1 MEYRRRHAAAADE
14 SLLDR
19 ISRVT
24 SFDTAKS
31 SSHPVLRLAGAWSWL
46 LFWTA
51 SALVAIFQ
59 HGPMPMYST
68 RTLSVAW
75 EMWTRHSYLVPYLN
89 GLPYS
94 DKPPLLLW
102 LIHAGWAVG
111 GVGDVWPRL
120 LEVGLGALQLVLVW
134 KLARR
139 MFPEQPQVAR
149 AAPWVLMAFTYGFL
163 FGLQIMYEVL
173 LADCVLAA
181 LLCLTPAAQ
190 REAPRFGWFALAV
203 GLGLLAK
210 GPVML
215 LHVSFPWLLGPWWN
229 AWAQRERRRWY
240 AYGALA
246 LLAGLGILLT
256 WALLAAWSGGET
268 YRHNLLFHQTAGRV
282 VDAFAHAEPF
292 WWYLPLLPVLIF
304 PFALWPRTWAA
315 LASLRRPFAPGLRF
329 LFAWL
334 GPVLLGFSL
343 VSGKQ
348 AYYLLPEYA
357 GFALLIAAALAR
369 LRGWRAGDSFWLG
382 PWPLALLC
390 AAAGVALIVLH
401 LAIDPRRL
409 ADSVLATVQPHALP
423 FGLLFAALSV
433 VLLKPGKGELYRV
446 AMVGLVA
453 TVAANGLF
461 TLSLW
466 PAYDFT
472 PVANILAKAEAGGRP
487 VANLESND
495 GQYTFLG
502 RLTQPVTQLHG
513 MDALKAWSTA
523 HPDGLIITYPRR
535 LSAEDRQHAVYIQPF
550 RGISVAVWPAPAF
563 VEAREKG
570 RVDD

>member
-1 MEYRRRHAAAADE
+1 MV
-14 SLLDR
+14 
-19 ISRVT
+19 RVT
-24 SFDTAKS
+24 FSDITK
-31 SSHPVLRLAGAWSWL
+31 HPAVRLAGTWSWL
-46 LFWTA
+46 MFWIACA
-51 SALVAIFQ
+51 SVAIFQ

-75 EMWTRHSYLVPYLN
+75 EMWMRHSYLVPYLN
-89 GLPYS
+89 GVPYS

-111 GVGDVWPRL
+111 GVGDVWPRV
-120 LEVGLGALQLVLVW
+120 LEVMLGALQLVLAS

-139 MFPEQPQVAR
+139 LFPAYPPVAT
-149 AAPWVLMAFTYGFL
+149 AAPWILLAFTYGFL

-181 LLCLTPAAQ
+181 LLCLAPDTQ
-190 REAPRFGWFALAV
+190 RESPRFGWLALAI

-215 LHVSFPWLLGPWWN
+215 LHVSFPWLLGPYWN
-229 AWAQRERRRWY
+229 AWARRERRRWY
-240 AYGALA
+240 TQGALA
-246 LLAGLGILLT
+246 LLAGCCVLIA

-268 YRHNLLFHQTAGRV
+268 YRQNLLFHQTAGRV
-282 VDAFAHAEPF
+282 VDSFAHAQPF
-292 WWYLPLLPVLIF
+292 WWYLPLLPALIF
-304 PFALWPRTWAA
+304 PFALWPRLWVA
-315 LASLRRPFAPGLRF
+315 LATLRRPLAPGLRC
-329 LFAWL
+329 LLAWL

-348 AYYLLPEYA
+348 AYYLLPEYG
-357 GFALLIAAALAR
+357 GFAILMAAALAHLQER
-369 LRGWRAGDSFWLG
+369 RIGDSPWLG

-390 AAAGVALIVLH
+390 AATGVALLTLNLVVQ
-401 LAIDPRRL
+401 PGRL

-423 FGLLFAALSV
+423 FGVLFVALSV
-433 VLLKPGKGELYRV
+433 VLLRAGKDALYRI
-446 AMVGLVA
+446 AIAGLIA
-453 TVAANGLF
+453 TVGANGLF

-472 PVANILAKAEAGGRP
+472 PVARILAKAEAGGRP

-502 RLTQPVTQLHG
+502 RLKQPVTQLRG
-513 MDALKAWSTA
+513 MDALKAWSAA
-523 HPDGLIITYPRR
+523 HPDGLVITYPRR
-535 LSAEDRQHAVYIQPF
+535 LSSEDREHAVYIQPF

-563 VEAREKG
+563 VEARERG
-570 RVDD
+570 MIDD

>member
-1 MEYRRRHAAAADE
+1 
-14 SLLDR
+14 
-19 ISRVT
+19 
-24 SFDTAKS
+24 
-31 SSHPVLRLAGAWSWL
+31 
-46 LFWTA
+46 
-51 SALVAIFQ
+51 
-59 HGPMPMYST
+59 MPMYST

-89 GLPYS
+89 GVPYS

-120 LEVGLGALQLVLVW
+120 LEVILGAIQLVLAA
-134 KLARR
+134 KLAGRL
-139 MFPEQPQVAR
+139 FPERPLAAR
-149 AAPWVLMAFTYGFL
+149 VAPWILLAFTYGFL

-181 LLCLTPAAQ
+181 LLCLAPMPQ
-190 REAPRFGWFALAV
+190 RESPRFGWLALAV

-215 LHVSFPWLLGPWWN
+215 LHIAFPWLLGPWWN
-229 AWAQRERRRWY
+229 PWARREPRRWY
-240 AYGALA
+240 AHGGLA
-246 LLAGLGILLT
+246 LLAGCCVLLT
-256 WALLAAWSGGET
+256 WALLAAWAGGET
-268 YRHNLLFHQTAGRV
+268 YRQNLLFHQTAGRV
-282 VDAFAHAEPF
+282 VDSFAHAQPF
-292 WWYLPLLPVLIF
+292 WWYLPLLPALIF
-304 PFALWPRTWAA
+304 PFALWPRMWVA
-315 LASLRRPFAPGLRF
+315 LARLQRPFAPGVRF

-357 GFALLIAAALAR
+357 GFALLMAVALAQWQEHHAFGTR
-369 LRGWRAGDSFWLG
+369 WLG

-390 AAAGVALIVLH
+390 GACGVALSALALAAHASH
-401 LAIDPRRL
+401 LV
-409 ADSVLATVQPHALP
+409 DSVWATLRPHALP
-423 FGLLFAALSV
+423 FGLLFVALSAF
-433 VLLKPGKGELYRV
+433 LIKAGKGELYRI
-446 AMVGLVA
+446 ATVGLIA

-472 PVANILAKAEAGGRP
+472 PVATILAKAEAGGRP

-513 MDALKAWSTA
+513 IDALKAWSAA
-523 HPDGLIITYPRR
+523 HPDGLVITYPRR
-535 LSAEDRQHAVYIQPF
+535 LSAQDREHAVYIQPF

-563 VEAREKG
+563 VAARERG
-570 RVDD
+570 LIDD